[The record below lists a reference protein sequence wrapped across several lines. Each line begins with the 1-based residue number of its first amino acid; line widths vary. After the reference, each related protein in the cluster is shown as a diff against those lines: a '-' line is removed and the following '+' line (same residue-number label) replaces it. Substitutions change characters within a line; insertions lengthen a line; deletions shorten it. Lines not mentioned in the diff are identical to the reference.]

1 MCATRADS
9 SKPVKF
15 RSYRSETVDEV
26 MCTIWEASR
35 ATSAASTFFD
45 PISIG
50 PFRETFVD
58 GATGVNNPVEEA
70 YQEARLLWPGRDI
83 ECLISLGTGDQGVQA
98 FGTSNMV
105 AIVETLKRIST
116 ETAETAEQ
124 FQKTVLER
132 SLQGKYYR
140 FNVIHGLE
148 SIGLEEYQQQPR
160 IAAATKGYLSETE
173 IFHKIGQLAAIM
185 DVTSTD
191 GM

>member
-1 MCATRADS
+1 
-9 SKPVKF
+9 
-15 RSYRSETVDEV
+15 

-45 PISIG
+45 PISVG

-98 FGTSNMV
+98 FGTSNV
-105 AIVETLKRIST
+105 AAIVETLKRIST